1 MQGLYCIE
9 HPEGIKI
16 GWSDGIDKRITSH
29 MTSGA
34 SIKVFAKLECKNKN
48 IDECLRKI
56 LFELGLRVPVIDNP
70 QTTEVYKLSRQQT
83 EKILDYIRST
93 GEITKEFIIDLING
107 KDEPENTEVSYLE
120 IRDLYGSRYKRP
132 NYQRDVDKEHVDNIK
147 NI

>member
-16 GWSDGIDKRITSH
+16 GWSKDIDKRLSSH
-29 MTSGA
+29 RSSGA
-34 SIKVFAKLECKNKN
+34 SIKVFAKLECKDKK
-48 IDECLRKI
+48 IDDNLRKI
-56 LFELGLRVPVIDNP
+56 LFELGLRISVKDNS
-70 QTTEVYKLSRQQT
+70 QTTEVYKLSVQQT